1 VAASPLTPI
10 AVSRAGA
17 ELALIAGDANG
28 HIFTNADDRTI
39 FVATNASGG
48 SVNYTIS
55 WGTGVAI
62 DGATPTPK
70 VVAVPAG
77 KTWVFGPYP
86 TQWYNDANGKVTIT
100 PATATGQTVAAL
112 KI

>member
-1 VAASPLTPI
+1 MATALTPI
-10 AVSRAGA
+10 TVTRAGA
-17 ELALIAGDANG
+17 ELALVAGDAAG

-39 FVATNASGG
+39 FVAANGTG
-48 SVNYTIS
+48 SAVVYTIA

-62 DGATPTPK
+62 DGATPAPK
-70 VVAVPAG
+70 TVSVPAN
-77 KTWVFGPYP
+77 KTYVFGPYP

-100 PATATGQTVAAL
+100 PASATGQTIAAL